1 MSDSTT
7 VLQEEQN
14 VGIDKS
20 NGVDIWNF
28 IRSDYENR
36 LKNRPELLDDIS
48 NMDDKEMSEYRNLV
62 KQEYKKRYNVDLGN
76 GKTRPL
82 EDESTERVWT
92 AYKEGLKPESERNP
106 EYLKYSK
113 DLDTLDS
120 GTRNRLISLAKS
132 ENSELLPYLKYN
144 KRYLN
149 AYQTALE
156 QLYKEAQT
164 VQKEP
169 SMWNT
174 WVGEFAKKAVG
185 NAIINPANNIAN
197 LYRQFR
203 GGVPYDNPEQLSDEE
218 IDNRAIDD
226 AQGQM
231 FQYLTRTKDLPEI
244 QDKISIGRNIA
255 GTLGGF
261 ASYISPGSIPGML
274 FKGGIKMAAKAGVKN
289 TLAGNAAKM
298 AAGSVAALPVS
309 TEVSAPVDTDIAG
322 IDYVKDVAKEIIPSA
337 LGGAAMSVGLHGVGK
352 VAQQLKGKY
361 NPLYKTVLNGKAE
374 DFSKILNASYKRV
387 ENGAGSEFDVNAV
400 KTATLLARERGL
412 NPQDLFDGKIGLEYY
427 AQIRRDWLKY
437 LSPIDKFIPEGREF
451 VEVKKT
457 PNAIK
462 PEPKGEKVDFNE
474 YRAKTDERLKK
485 SYQPKDGEIAGL
497 LPEKAELAI
506 IRDEKNSPT
515 KRDLAKARAKNN
527 RLPSGRIPIYLSGPV
542 QKDQLSLFENDD
554 LPNSND
560 VFERKII
567 PVQEMPLNMLKLS
580 KDVPNFK
587 ENADSETGVVEGQ
600 QLEGRYERRGTA
612 PIVVWERNNGD
623 FEVITGRHRF
633 DLAKRSGEQTIPAQ
647 IVREKD
653 GFSVDDAKTFDAESN
668 IRDGNGTVRD
678 YANFFKLK
686 PEMSEP
692 EAMDRGLIAREKGR
706 KGWEIGRNS
715 CDQLYDLYRNGK
727 ISEDK
732 ATAIAAN
739 APKNADVQQA
749 VLRRQKSMNAS
760 ELALFA
766 RNLDL
771 RYRYDGNV
779 ATDTSAKQLDLFS
792 NDSPWIIEAEKI
804 AKTQAKMI
812 KENLDKINAVRGA
825 AKRPEAAKAM
835 GVDVNNPD
843 SLRNEIERLQIE
855 NKKIANPDGALLQ
868 KIREKAGLDPIED
881 NVDLNETDTVYDSQD
896 TFSDYSGQDIRQP
909 KFAGELAEVYEKYKN
924 KPNFLKAP
932 NGNPTNLS
940 LKEWLEAR
948 TDSYK
953 KKYGDWE
960 AYVIINELKNM
971 RPIKIVPEQYNYT
984 KKSVD
989 ERFRNFDSIQNVYD
1003 GEEIKFPVESAAK
1016 IYYHKGFNTQSIVY
1030 KLPELLKGAYSAF
1043 NEPELLKLG
1052 HKQHNNIESYQNYL
1066 TKIQVDGKEY
1076 YIRFTVTIGKIG
1088 KKGRIK
1094 GHIYNDLHSSFISE
1108 TCIYDERASL
1118 NKNGETPGR
1127 KASPQF
1133 MDDKLADF
1141 LNSVKKKDIKI
1152 PLDENGEPIFSKN
1165 PAQKGLYDRNNRF
1178 ELPSGQ
1184 PFDNPAQ
1191 SDFGHIIME
1200 LPEIVELAKDL
1211 LGGKYPQLNR
1221 KFGDNLNGRFS
1232 WRGAWQGSNENIE
1245 LNPKIADLLTASE
1258 YSEIH
1263 AKLLNRFRDALN
1275 LADDID
1281 IETYIYKSPNLQK
1294 QFKIEEKKLIDDY
1307 ISKIAPTRESYAAR
1321 KTLAHEIGHLV
1332 DYLDV
1337 HKMPKGNILAH
1348 LAALNDYLKGTIK
1361 LYNGDTASNSV
1372 IRKELIDLSLW
1383 WRRGGQPFEALS
1395 SKDRSY
1401 VSKPAELYA
1410 DAFSVLINAPTELQ
1424 KRAPEYYKAFFDFMN
1439 KRPKAMQ
1446 IYKDLQMLVKSGGD
1460 AVEAHRMKLVRD
1472 MLNKPEAV
1480 NRIEKMDYTKGEA
1493 IAMMWDAFTTRF
1505 IDQYQPIYRRI
1516 KAKKDVLPDNYYDY
1530 IMDKLKTYNYKAT
1543 QHEAY
1548 LNKFTNDVV
1557 KALKAQGANWEDF
1570 THYLFL
1576 KHVAEN
1582 RKNIFNPLGYSAK
1595 TATSALAHLEK
1606 TLGPKLFATLEKAQ
1620 NNWWLIRQEF
1630 VIEPL
1635 ERARVFSPD
1644 LMEIIKNRRFYTP
1657 FFKQKTLEHAGDRT
1671 ILEILE
1677 RDSGYKGAGAKIF
1690 KQIGFIGEIQC
1701 PAFSLLARDLSL
1713 IDFAYRNEAQKAA
1726 IDAMQQTDGKMISLA
1741 KKVNNSIDV
1750 VRSPSVGTLTVM
1762 ENGRAIGYYV
1772 PRVISDMFNVDSNI
1786 ALDMTTKYI
1795 YATSDLIKGVFTAYN
1810 PGFWPVSFVRDI
1822 QSLHWKVPTENVADI
1837 RNVPFV
1843 GFIRDFIGVL
1853 MKLPDAK
1860 RSVFGTID
1868 IDNILKN
1875 GLVISKFESLIGA
1888 GTKSTSIMQ
1897 QINAYVA
1904 DPKANHS
1911 AKAELLVLQKF
1922 IKAWPEFGQIFDRA
1936 VKLYGVELVLKNT
1949 NLSPEAQ
1956 RNIIRVLAGAPDFA
1970 AKGTLSKPVD
1980 VVALFYN
1987 AAIQSLKSIDDAVS
2001 RDKMSLWRYFWIAAP
2016 LAALDFAFAGLLG
2029 VGIQKVLAKLWGL
2042 QLEEFNRIQAS
2053 IPIYDKV
2060 NYSCIPLGWAD
2071 KEQCKAVYFRI
2082 PLTEE
2087 LRYSK
2092 GLLSMMCLS
2101 DFQGGLSYAGD
2112 QLPGA
2117 NPVLTEFRK
2126 YWEYIVEGR
2135 NPQDSFRNK
2144 DVISPANF
2152 DEGGMAAWQDMF
2164 KNSWNNL
2171 GGTMITTFNDE
2182 PLGAAPK
2189 TRLEKTLSLPLAS
2202 SILGRFLKI
2211 SNKGL
2216 SDVARLSVDEVRAE
2230 RAARKNSRDEFAKIY
2245 LDGSTLSKSE
2255 LKSAISTPSEA
2266 AAFRKQIKDA
2276 TISRKDPFYAPI
2288 ILSSK
2293 SREESKIRAKALFDK
2308 GILPKDKYD
2317 EYMRVL
2323 GR

>member
-7 VLQEEQN
+7 ALQEEQN

-48 NMDDKEMSEYRNLV
+48 NMDDKEMSEYRNFV

-106 EYLKYSK
+106 KYLKYSK
-113 DLDTLDS
+113 NLDTLDS

-149 AYQTALE
+149 TYQTALE

-203 GGVPYDNPEQLSDEE
+203 GGVPYDNPERLSDEE

-244 QDKISIGRNIA
+244 QGKISIGRNIA
-255 GTLGGF
+255 GTLGDF
-261 ASYISPGSIPGML
+261 ASYISPGSVPGML
-274 FKGGIKMAAKAGVKN
+274 FKGGIKMATKAGVKN
-289 TLAGNAAKM
+289 TLAGNAVKM
-298 AAGSVAALPVS
+298 AAGSVAALPVG

-400 KTATLLARERGL
+400 KMATLLAKERGL

-485 SYQPKDGEIAGL
+485 AYQPKDGEIAGL

-506 IRDEKNSPT
+506 IRDEKKSPT

-567 PVQEMPLNMLKLS
+567 PVQEMPLDMLKLS

-749 VLRRQKSMNAS
+749 VLRKQKSMNAS

-779 ATDTSAKQLDLFS
+779 ATGNASAKQLDLFS

-825 AKRPEAAKAM
+825 AKRPEAAKSM

-881 NVDLNETDTVYDSQD
+881 NVDLDETDALYDSQD

-960 AYVIINELKNM
+960 TYTAYKFLDGE
-971 RPIKIVPEQYNYT
+971 PIASVSTVIVPRGGFAAIREWAADIF
-984 KKSVD
+984 KKQGGIAKNPILGDVLLD
-989 ERFRNFDSIQNVYD
+989 VAAVRDSLAHGGANLY
-1003 GEEIKFPVESAAK
+1003 
-1016 IYYHKGFNTQSIVY
+1016 
-1030 KLPELLKGAYSAF
+1030 KGAAF
-1043 NEPELLKLG
+1043 KVV
-1052 HKQHNNIESYQNYL
+1052 KDVIESGYL
-1066 TKIQVDGKEY
+1066 IFNNVN
-1076 YIRFTVTIGKIG
+1076 
-1088 KKGRIK
+1088 KGRDSYYFAAPISIDGTTNIVVALIHK
-1094 GHIYNDLHSSFISE
+1094 FQDSNRFYLHAVGTKESLQMNRVSGPAEGKPSASS
-1108 TCIYDERASL
+1108 T
-1118 NKNGETPGR
+1118 T
-1127 KASPQF
+1127 SPEDF
-1133 MDDKLADF
+1133 MTVLRNIF
-1141 LNSVKKKDIKI
+1141 SVKKKDIKI
-1152 PLDENGEPIFSKN
+1152 LLDENGEPIFSKN
-1165 PAQKGLYDRNNRF
+1165 TAQKGLYDRNSRF

-1191 SDFGHIIME
+1191 SDYGHIIME

-1245 LNPKIADLLTASE
+1245 LNPKIADLLTAAE

-1263 AKLLNRFRDALN
+1263 TKLLNRFRDALN

-1383 WRRGGQPFEALS
+1383 WRRGGRPFEDLS

-1401 VSKPAELYA
+1401 VSQPAELYA
-1410 DAFSVLINAPTELQ
+1410 DAFSVLVNAPTELQ
-1424 KRAPEYYKAFFDFMN
+1424 KRAPEYYKAFVDFMN

-1446 IYKDLQMLVKSGGD
+1446 VYKDLQMLVKSGGD
-1460 AVEAHRMKLVRD
+1460 AVEAHRMMLVRD

-1548 LNKFTNDVV
+1548 LNKFTNDVA

-1606 TLGPKLFATLEKAQ
+1606 TLGPKLFAALEEAQ
-1620 NNWWLIRQEF
+1620 NNWWKIRQEF

-1657 FFKQKTLEHAGDRT
+1657 FLKQKTLEHAGDRT

-1701 PAFSLLARDLSL
+1701 PARSLLARDLSL

-1795 YATSDLIKGVFTAYN
+1795 YKTSDLIKGVFTAYN

-1868 IDNILKN
+1868 IDNVLKN

-1911 AKAELLVLQKF
+1911 AKAELLMLQKF
-1922 IKAWPEFGQIFDRA
+1922 IKAWPEFGQVFDRA

-1949 NLSPEAQ
+1949 KLSPEAQ

-2117 NPVLTEFRK
+2117 NPILTEFRK

-2308 GILPKDKYD
+2308 GILPKEKYD